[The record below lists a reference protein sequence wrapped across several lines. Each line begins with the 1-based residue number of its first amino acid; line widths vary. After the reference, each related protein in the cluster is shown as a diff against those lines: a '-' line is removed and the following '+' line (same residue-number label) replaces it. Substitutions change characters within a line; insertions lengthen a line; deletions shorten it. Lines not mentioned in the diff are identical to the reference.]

1 MNNGWDESAAA
12 WIAEIGEGGDW
23 GRSRVLDAPML
34 ERVRG
39 GAFLNALDI
48 GCGEGRFCRMLR
60 AEGVSCIGVDPARA
74 LVAHARQRDPAGDY
88 RLGRAEALD
97 FGDASFDLVV
107 SYLSLIDIEGL
118 DQAIS
123 EMARVLRP
131 GGALLIANLASF
143 FTAGPPSGWIKDVEG
158 EPRFFIDH
166 YLEERGE
173 WASWAG
179 LHVQN
184 WHRPLGRY
192 MSLLLARGLQ
202 LSYFAEPEP
211 IGSDDEKAARYRRV
225 PFFLVME
232 WLKPKV

>member
-1 MNNGWDESAAA
+1 MTNGWNESAAA

-34 ERVRG
+34 ERVRV
-39 GAFLNALDI
+39 GAFRDALDV

-60 AEGVSCIGVDPARA
+60 AEGLSCIGVDPARA
-74 LVAHARQRDPAGDY
+74 LVDYARERDPAGDY
-88 RLGRAEALD
+88 RLGQAEALD

-143 FTAGPPSGWIKDVEG
+143 FTAGPPSGWIKGADG

-173 WASWAG
+173 WVSWAG
-179 LHVQN
+179 LYVQN
-184 WHRPLGRY
+184 WHRPLSRY
-192 MSLLLARGLQ
+192 MSHLLAQGLQ

-211 IGSDDEKAARYRRV
+211 IESDAEKAARYRRV

-232 WLKPKV
+232 WRKPKA